1 MTNARSLISNS
12 KYFTGEESIMVNIKV
27 ISKDSHNILS
37 ETTTQDSLSLVEP
50 SVVIVGVSKESIS
63 SIKADGLDAVVQLND
78 GQTIT
83 IKDFFAADNTLVLED
98 GDKLLWVQFTDETGA
113 FLNEVVYNPMSEIK
127 PLLYK
132 DGVPAWAWIP
142 PLAALGALNFDKSIK
157 SSNDKHDTTL
167 ESAEKAVKDAVD
179 AYQKAKDKLDA
190 ALKDGLITPTE
201 KAEIE
206 NTIAEAEKAKQEAND
221 KLNALADGKQKNDLE
236 LQLNALPELKVPP
249 INDKNENGIA
259 DDIEAA
265 IDDAEQAVK
274 DAQDKY
280 DALEKDIEGKGG
292 IINPEDKSALDK
304 SKEEL
309 DAAIKEAEDLVNAL
323 PDQPAS
329 VQEKKDQLTEDLNN
343 LKTPGI
349 TVPEVN
355 DQDSNGIDD
364 VTEASNLLADAKA
377 AVDAAE
383 QALADAIADG
393 KVEQSEIDALEQAI
407 TDAQGKLNDA
417 KDAIDALP
425 AGTAKEGLE
434 SQAKNIQDRLDVT
447 GASTSVA
454 VAEQAYAD
462 ANTAIANAKQNGF
475 TPAQKAELEQAVKN
489 AESLKA
495 IAQDKVDGL
504 APGAQPELQERLDD
518 LSKLDIPV
526 NLDISQL
533 TPVDTDE
540 MADGEADRLIVKGQ
554 TSEANTT
561 VIIKDHAGEE
571 IYRGHTDANGEFSF
585 TLDTTKVQA
594 GNQVQI
600 ELVGE
605 QGSLANTT
613 ATVGDL
619 EFVDDTAPSTPTV
632 TIGSNAD
639 AFINATDIDENGQ
652 VTVTVTLP
660 SDGSVRAGDTLTI
673 NGEDQILTAEQV
685 AAGKVQ
691 VQFTTPS
698 EDKTLALSV
707 SLTDQAGNISKI
719 VSATAVVDTFADIKI
734 TDFAEDNLVQWSE
747 KIEGFTIKGTVDG
760 VSEGATV
767 TLTFKDA
774 QGQPILG
781 EDGAPIMITATVN
794 AEKGWTAE
802 ISSEISK
809 QLKDGQVHAK
819 VTDTAGNIA
828 QSTQDYIV
836 ATPPK
841 SVIEITGYYDNIGSV
856 YNKVTDTG
864 IAADGQGKL
873 TGKITNKFG
882 QVIEFEESLGSNEL
896 SGIGEITFNTDGSW
910 VLNIADIQEQLDSS
924 TAPLHAT
931 FTLKDT
937 LGHSYQIQFSVRKD
951 ADFAT
956 TGKVSVTTTTV
967 SLVDKEV
974 VENDGETHTQLT
986 NDVLGELT
994 GKVDLA
1000 LVQNG
1005 KATIR
1010 LYVNKFNTSDTES
1023 SVEPYPNGADIEV
1036 NVEADGTWRLTESD
1050 LQKVLNEIWAA
1061 DELREDNIYIQ
1072 VKVYDPVTG
1081 KLSEVTDKYTFKTD
1095 ITPPEA
1101 TNVGFDAS
1109 HGEHGQVTA
1118 LVTKS
1123 GETSAETGNIVTV
1136 LYDGKIVGTGV
1147 VGGDALGF
1155 NGYLDIKVS
1164 LDQAIENYDPLKLQV
1179 FVEDSAGNVGVN
1191 NGKTL
1196 NPELSL
1202 ATPEVTAYVDNVVGG
1217 IVGNI
1222 ANGGITNDAQGVIK
1236 GTIDLGTDGLVSQI
1250 WVYLH
1255 NINTP
1260 IKIDIPQGATGVYE
1274 WNVPSDQLSA
1284 AVTTGKL
1291 VGNVKVTAKAY
1302 NDETGLLSDASNE
1315 FNFTVDTTPPVI
1327 ENIVVSN
1334 QMAADG
1340 SVASTIMTVK
1350 VNADAQQVYTTLDGV
1365 KYTAVATGVAGEY
1378 KLTLPALAKGKTLD
1392 IYAEDAAGN
1401 VVVSKQSGLNNQPT
1415 APGTS
1420 FNIKEDQSII
1430 LTQADLLKNAKDID
1444 GDSLSVTAVTLADPS
1459 MGKIVANAD
1468 GTWTFTP
1475 KEHFSHANT
1484 TDAIVLNYTV
1494 SDGTQQISTTAKVNV
1509 EAVADG
1515 ANIILNANIWDNSS
1529 TGGIAGSG
1537 VALKPAPASTG
1548 LIFKQYNSL
1557 SLSSSSKKNFDSN
1570 GLEDLLD
1577 TAKATSTGRAN
1588 EFAGNFSSVASSR
1601 FDAVSYTGLIYLEA
1615 GREYSFEGY
1624 ADDAMHIELGGKVLA
1639 QTIGDAYGNYH
1650 PTIIGGDGNGTIN
1663 ISSFVPEKT
1672 GFYTFEAYF
1681 ANLNRGGEYNIS
1693 VLEKGKGQSWAQATS
1708 KLLTSENYKL
1718 YGSAEEL
1725 LTLGAD
1731 VGGFVSNTTGKP
1743 DGGYFSA
1750 EAVDNGM
1757 QDTPIKLSGIQVDL
1771 IDKDGSETLTALELN
1786 GIPVGI
1792 TITDGVHTFTAK
1804 AGQTGLSIKDWN
1816 LDNLSLIPSK
1826 GFTGKINLSIS
1837 ATTTESSNS
1846 HSKTTTK
1853 ALGVEVLDF
1862 NKATTGL
1869 DKDIKNTDNLFQN
1882 GTAAN
1887 DLVGHKLTA
1896 TVKGETGSGTPWSLQ
1911 YHNDKPNTNT
1921 SITKVVIDL
1930 SGSKTSDVHFG
1941 AANTGLLDTDK
1952 QGNQF
1957 KSDSPSHKAIINN
1970 SMVQSYE
1977 IKRKGTN
1984 ADRPE
1989 LLEIDFKAGQFTVG
2003 KEFNFAADTDNR
2015 SFLFSRNDSYA
2026 SDMKGSTITVYFSN
2040 GTSQTM
2046 TYLGSGNGSSS
2057 VSQAVDGIGYQ
2068 YYNGGAGDD
2077 TIFGTTLDDYLVGG
2091 DGNDFIAGGAGND
2104 YLLGGAGNDILY
2116 GGAGNDTFVGGLGS
2130 DTAVYDVLV
2139 AADATAGNGTDTWND
2154 FTVGKIG
2161 ANVNA
2166 DKIEFSQGFFQGL
2179 LDVNQGDIGQYIKV
2193 EDVNGT
2199 ATVKVDRDGA
2209 AGTHDWANLLVLEG
2223 HKAADVNL
2231 QTLLDNQQIII
2242 G

>member
-1 MTNARSLISNS
+1 AEEVGKLKDSLI
-12 KYFTGEESIMVNIKV
+12 KTELKGR
-27 ISKDSHNILS
+27 
-37 ETTTQDSLSLVEP
+37 
-50 SVVIVGVSKESIS
+50 
-63 SIKADGLDAVVQLND
+63 
-78 GQTIT
+78 
-83 IKDFFAADNTLVLED
+83 LED
-98 GDKLLWVQFTDETGA
+98 LKDPNIPAINDADSNGTPDDFDTAQEL
-113 FLNEVVYNPMSEIK
+113 LNEAQAAVTAAENKLITALEDDELTETEV
-127 PLLYK
+127 
-132 DGVPAWAWIP
+132 
-142 PLAALGALNFDKSIK
+142 AAL
-157 SSNDKHDTTL
+157 
-167 ESAEKAVKDAVD
+167 EKA
-179 AYQKAKDKLDA
+179 
-190 ALKDGLITPTE
+190 
-201 KAEIE
+201 
-206 NTIAEAEKAKQEAND
+206 IAEAKT
-221 KLNALADGKQKNDLE
+221 KLNSAVEAINK
-236 LQLNALPELKVPP
+236 LPV
-249 INDKNENGIA
+249 
-259 DDIEAA
+259 
-265 IDDAEQAVK
+265 
-274 DAQDKY
+274 
-280 DALEKDIEGKGG
+280 
-292 IINPEDKSALDK
+292 
-304 SKEEL
+304 
-309 DAAIKEAEDLVNAL
+309 
-323 PDQPAS
+323 
-329 VQEKKDQLTEDLNN
+329 
-343 LKTPGI
+343 
-349 TVPEVN
+349 
-355 DQDSNGIDD
+355 
-364 VTEASNLLADAKA
+364 
-377 AVDAAE
+377 
-383 QALADAIADG
+383 
-393 KVEQSEIDALEQAI
+393 
-407 TDAQGKLNDA
+407 
-417 KDAIDALP
+417 
-425 AGTAKEGLE
+425 GTAKEGLE

-447 GASTSVA
+447 DASTSVV

-462 ANTAIANAKQNGF
+462 AETAIANAKQNGL
-475 TPAQKAELEQAVKN
+475 TPTQKAELEQAVKN

-526 NLDISQL
+526 NLNISQL

-571 IYRGHTDANGEFSF
+571 IYRGQTDANGEFSF
-585 TLDTTKVQA
+585 TVDTTKVQA

-781 EDGAPIMITATVN
+781 EDGAPIMVTATVN

-802 ISSEISK
+802 ISSEVSK

-828 QSTQDYIV
+828 QSTQDYTL
-836 ATPPK
+836 AAPPK

-882 QVIEFEESLGSNEL
+882 QVIEFEESSGSNDL

-924 TAPLHAT
+924 NAPLHAT

-951 ADFAT
+951 VDFAT

-974 VENDGETHTQLT
+974 VESDGETHTQLT

-1023 SVEPYPNGADIEV
+1023 SVEPYPNGADVEV
-1036 NVEADGTWRLTESD
+1036 NVEADGTWRLTEAD

-1118 LVTKS
+1118 LITKS

-1147 VGGDALGF
+1147 VGEDALGF

-1202 ATPEVTAYVDNVVGG
+1202 ATPEVTAYVDNVIGG

-1475 KEHFSHANT
+1475 KEHFAHANT

-1529 TGGIAGSG
+1529 TGGTAGSG

-1548 LIFKQYNSL
+1548 LIFKQYNGL
-1557 SLSSSSKKNFDSN
+1557 SLSNSSKPTFDSSR
-1570 GLEDLLD
+1570 LEGLLD
-1577 TAKATSTGRAN
+1577 TAKVNSTGRAN
-1588 EFAGNFSSVASSR
+1588 EFAGNFSGSSVASSR

-1639 QTIGDAYGNYH
+1639 QTTGDAYGDYH
-1650 PTIIGGDGNGTIN
+1650 PTIIGGDGKGTIN

-1681 ANLNRGGEYNIS
+1681 ANLNRGGKYNIS
-1693 VLEKGKGQSWAQATS
+1693 VLEKGKGQSWDQATS

-1757 QDTPIKLSGIQVDL
+1757 QDTPIKLSGIQIDL
-1771 IDKDGSETLTALELN
+1771 IDKDGSETLTALELS

-1816 LDNLSLIPSK
+1816 LNNLSLIPSK

-1853 ALGVEVLDF
+1853 ALEVEVLDF

-1911 YHNDKPNTNT
+1911 YHNDKPNT

-1941 AANTGLLDTDK
+1941 AANTGRLDTDK

-2003 KEFNFAADTDNR
+2003 KEFNFAADTDNS
-2015 SFLFSRNDSYA
+2015 SFWFSRNDSYA

-2046 TYLGSGNGSSS
+2046 TYSGSGNGSSS

>member
-1 MTNARSLISNS
+1 AA
-12 KYFTGEESIMVNIKV
+12 EEVGKL
-27 ISKDSHNILS
+27 KD
-37 ETTTQDSLSLVEP
+37 
-50 SVVIVGVSKESIS
+50 S
-63 SIKADGLDAVVQLND
+63 SIKTELKGR
-78 GQTIT
+78 
-83 IKDFFAADNTLVLED
+83 LED
-98 GDKLLWVQFTDETGA
+98 
-113 FLNEVVYNPMSEIK
+113 
-127 PLLYK
+127 
-132 DGVPAWAWIP
+132 
-142 PLAALGALNFDKSIK
+142 
-157 SSNDKHDTTL
+157 
-167 ESAEKAVKDAVD
+167 
-179 AYQKAKDKLDA
+179 
-190 ALKDGLITPTE
+190 LKDPNIP
-201 KAEIE
+201 A
-206 NTIAEAEKAKQEAND
+206 
-221 KLNALADGKQKNDLE
+221 
-236 LQLNALPELKVPP
+236 
-249 INDKNENGIA
+249 INDA
-259 DDIEAA
+259 
-265 IDDAEQAVK
+265 
-274 DAQDKY
+274 
-280 DALEKDIEGKGG
+280 
-292 IINPEDKSALDK
+292 
-304 SKEEL
+304 
-309 DAAIKEAEDLVNAL
+309 
-323 PDQPAS
+323 
-329 VQEKKDQLTEDLNN
+329 
-343 LKTPGI
+343 
-349 TVPEVN
+349 
-355 DQDSNGIDD
+355 DSNGTPDD
-364 VTEASNLLADAKA
+364 Q
-377 AVDAAE
+377 DAAN
-383 QALADAIADG
+383 AADAIAKVKEAELAYKDLAAEITKAEADG
-393 KVEQSEIDALEQAI
+393 AINPTEHKAMLDALKAAQ
-407 TDAQGKLNDA
+407 DAKEVAAEEVGKLKDSSIKTELKGRLEDLKDPNIPAINDADSNGTPDDFDTAQDLLNEAQAAVTAAENKLITALEDDELTETEVAALEKAIADAKTKLNSAVEAINKLPEGTA
-417 KDAIDALP
+417 KDAL
-425 AGTAKEGLE
+425 G

-447 GASTSVA
+447 DASTSVA

-462 ANTAIANAKQNGF
+462 TETAIANAKQNGF

-489 AESLKA
+489 AESLKER
-495 IAQDKVDGL
+495 AQDKVDDL
-504 APGAQPELQERLDD
+504 APGAQPELKERLDD

-526 NLDISQL
+526 NLNISQL

-571 IYRGHTDANGEFSF
+571 IYRGQTDANGEFSF
-585 TLDTTKVQA
+585 TVDTTKVQA

-619 EFVDDTAPSTPTV
+619 EFEDDTAPSTPTV

-673 NGEDQILTAEQV
+673 NGEDQVLTAEQV

-691 VQFTTPS
+691 VQFTAPS
-698 EDKTLALSV
+698 EDETLALSV

-781 EDGAPIMITATVN
+781 EDGAPIMVTATVN

-802 ISSEISK
+802 ISSEVSK

-828 QSTQDYIV
+828 QSTQDYTV
-836 ATPPK
+836 AAPPK

-1164 LDQAIENYDPLKLQV
+1164 LDQAIENYEPLKLQV

-1202 ATPEVTAYVDNVVGG
+1202 ATPEVIAYVDNVAGG

-1222 ANGGITNDAQGVIK
+1222 VNGGVTNDAQGVIK

-1274 WNVPSDQLSA
+1274 WNVSSDQLSA

-1509 EAVADG
+1509 ESVADG

-1529 TGGIAGSG
+1529 TGSTAGSG

-1548 LIFKQYNSL
+1548 LIFKQYNGL
-1557 SLSSSSKKNFDSN
+1557 SLSNSSKPTFDSSR
-1570 GLEDLLD
+1570 LEGLLD
-1577 TAKATSTGRAN
+1577 TAKANSTGRAN
-1588 EFAGNFSSVASSR
+1588 EFAGNFSGSSVASSR

-1639 QTIGDAYGNYH
+1639 QTIGDAYGDYH

-1681 ANLNRGGEYNIS
+1681 ANLNRGGKYNIS

-1708 KLLTSENYKL
+1708 KLLTSENYKI

-1757 QDTPIKLSGIQVDL
+1757 QDTPIKLSGIQADL

-1853 ALGVEVLDF
+1853 ALEVEVLDF

-1869 DKDIKNTDNLFQN
+1869 DKDIKNTDNLFQK
-1882 GTAAN
+1882 GTAGN
-1887 DLVGHKLTA
+1887 DILNATQVELDVKKVSVG
-1896 TVKGETGSGTPWSLQ
+1896 VNGETGSGTPWSITF
-1911 YHNDKPNTNT
+1911 DDATKAEVK
-1921 SITKVVIDL
+1921 ITKVVIDL
-1930 SGSKTSDVHFG
+1930 STSTNRDVHFG
-1941 AANTGLLDTDK
+1941 ARGSSGLFNPTPTKTETRFD
-1952 QGNQF
+1952 
-1957 KSDSPSHKAIINN
+1957 SDSVHNSIINHN
-1970 SMVQSYE
+1970 LVSKYNIGGQKNNKDNRE
-1977 IKRKGTN
+1977 PQT
-1984 ADRPE
+1984 
-1989 LLEIDFKAGQFTVG
+1989 LTIDFKTTGANQFTAG
-2003 KEFNFAADTDNR
+2003 KSFNFAADTDTTVA
-2015 SFLFSRNDSYA
+2015 RNDSYA
-2026 SDMKGSTITVYFSN
+2026 DQMAGSMITVYFSD
-2040 GTSQTM
+2040 GTTQKM
-2046 TYLGSGNGSSS
+2046 MYEYLAGSGVSSK
-2057 VSQAVDGIGYQ
+2057 VGAVDETNYAKGAYI
-2068 YYNGGAGDD
+2068 NGGDGDD
-2077 TIFGTTLDDYLVGG
+2077 TIHGSGGDDYLVGG
-2091 DGNDFIAGGAGND
+2091 DGNDTLYGGAGND
-2104 YLLGGAGNDILY
+2104 YLLGGRGDDIFY

-2209 AGTHDWANLLVLEG
+2209 AGAHDWANLLVLEG

-2231 QTLLDNQQIII
+2231 QTLLDNHQIII

>member
-1 MTNARSLISNS
+1 LI
-12 KYFTGEESIMVNIKV
+12 
-27 ISKDSHNILS
+27 
-37 ETTTQDSLSLVEP
+37 
-50 SVVIVGVSKESIS
+50 
-63 SIKADGLDAVVQLND
+63 DA
-78 GQTIT
+78 
-83 IKDFFAADNTLVLED
+83 
-98 GDKLLWVQFTDETGA
+98 
-113 FLNEVVYNPMSEIK
+113 
-127 PLLYK
+127 
-132 DGVPAWAWIP
+132 
-142 PLAALGALNFDKSIK
+142 
-157 SSNDKHDTTL
+157 
-167 ESAEKAVKDAVD
+167 
-179 AYQKAKDKLDA
+179 
-190 ALKDGLITPTE
+190 
-201 KAEIE
+201 
-206 NTIAEAEKAKQEAND
+206 IA
-221 KLNALADGKQKNDLE
+221 
-236 LQLNALPELKVPP
+236 
-249 INDKNENGIA
+249 
-259 DDIEAA
+259 
-265 IDDAEQAVK
+265 
-274 DAQDKY
+274 
-280 DALEKDIEGKGG
+280 GKGG
-292 IINPEDKSALDK
+292 IINPDDKA
-304 SKEEL
+304 EL
-309 DAAIKEAEDLVNAL
+309 DTL
-323 PDQPAS
+323 
-329 VQEKKDQLTEDLNN
+329 
-343 LKTPGI
+343 
-349 TVPEVN
+349 
-355 DQDSNGIDD
+355 
-364 VTEASNLLADAKA
+364 KA
-377 AVDAAE
+377 AVDAAKGTAQTLVNALPESDLAKQTELQGRLDDLNTTVPAVNDTDSDGTIDSSVAAATEAVEKAEAAE
-383 QALADAIADG
+383 QKLIDAIAGKGGIINPDDKAELDTLKAAVDAAKGTAQTLVNALPESESAKQTELQGRLDDLTTTVPAVNDTDSDG
-393 KVEQSEIDALEQAI
+393 IDDSVEAAQDLLNEAQAAVTAAENELVTSLEDDKLTETEVEALKKAIANAQTKLNAAVEAIDKLPEGTAKDALES
-407 TDAQGKLNDA
+407 DA
-417 KDAIDALP
+417 KDL
-425 AGTAKEGLE
+425 
-434 SQAKNIQDRLDVT
+434 QDRLDVT

-489 AESLKA
+489 AESLKER
-495 IAQDKVDGL
+495 AQDKVDDL
-504 APGAQPELQERLDD
+504 APGAQPELKERLDD

-526 NLDISQL
+526 NLNISQL

-571 IYRGHTDANGEFSF
+571 IYRGQTDANGEFSF
-585 TLDTTKVQA
+585 TVDTTKVQA

-619 EFVDDTAPSTPTV
+619 EFEDDTAPSTPTV

-673 NGEDQILTAEQV
+673 NGEDQVLTAEQV

-691 VQFTTPS
+691 VQFTAPS
-698 EDKTLALSV
+698 EDETLALSV

-781 EDGAPIMITATVN
+781 EDGAPIMVTATVN

-802 ISSEISK
+802 ISSEVSK

-828 QSTQDYIV
+828 QSTQDYTV
-836 ATPPK
+836 AAPPK

-910 VLNIADIQEQLDSS
+910 VLNIAGIQEQLDSS

-1164 LDQAIENYDPLKLQV
+1164 LDQAIENYEPLKLQV

-1202 ATPEVTAYVDNVVGG
+1202 ATPEVIAYVDNVAGG

-1222 ANGGITNDAQGVIK
+1222 VNGGVTNDAQGVIK

-1274 WNVPSDQLSA
+1274 WNVSSDQLSA
-1284 AVTTGKL
+1284 AVTTGML

-1468 GTWTFTP
+1468 GKWTFTP

-1529 TGGIAGSG
+1529 TGGTAGSG

-1548 LIFKQYNSL
+1548 LIFKQYNGL
-1557 SLSSSSKKNFDSN
+1557 SLSNSSKPTFDSSR
-1570 GLEDLLD
+1570 LEGLLD
-1577 TAKATSTGRAN
+1577 TAKANSTGRAN
-1588 EFAGNFSSVASSR
+1588 DFAGNFNGNNVGSSSSS

-1639 QTIGDAYGNYH
+1639 QTTGDAYGKYH
-1650 PTIIGGDGNGTIN
+1650 PTIIGGDGKGTIN

-1672 GFYTFEAYF
+1672 GFYTLEAYF
-1681 ANLNRGGEYNIS
+1681 ANLSNIGNYNIS
-1693 VLEKGKGQSWAQATS
+1693 VLEKGKGQSWTQATS
-1708 KLLTSENYKL
+1708 KLLTSKNYKL
-1718 YGSAEEL
+1718 YGTAEEL

-1757 QDTPIKLSGIQVDL
+1757 QDTPIKLSGIQIDL
-1771 IDKDGSETLTALELN
+1771 IDKDGSETLTALELS
-1786 GIPVGI
+1786 GIPVGMM
-1792 TITDGVHTFTAK
+1792 ITDGVHTFTAK

-1816 LDNLSLIPSK
+1816 LNNLSLIPSK

-1853 ALGVEVLDF
+1853 ALEVEVLDF

-1869 DKDIKNTDNLFQN
+1869 DKDIKNTDNLFQK
-1882 GTAAN
+1882 GTAGN
-1887 DLVGHKLTA
+1887 DILNATQVELDVKKVSVG
-1896 TVKGETGSGTPWSLQ
+1896 VNGETGSGTPWSITF
-1911 YHNDKPNTNT
+1911 DDATKAEVK
-1921 SITKVVIDL
+1921 ITKVVIDL
-1930 SGSKTSDVHFG
+1930 STSTNRDVHFG
-1941 AANTGLLDTDK
+1941 ARGSSGVFNPTPTK
-1952 QGNQF
+1952 TETRF
-1957 KSDSPSHKAIINN
+1957 YSDSVHNSIINHN
-1970 SMVQSYE
+1970 LVSKYNIGGQKNNKDNRE
-1977 IKRKGTN
+1977 PQT
-1984 ADRPE
+1984 
-1989 LLEIDFKAGQFTVG
+1989 LTIDFKTTGANQFTAG
-2003 KEFNFAADTDNR
+2003 KSFNFAADTDTTVA
-2015 SFLFSRNDSYA
+2015 RNDSYA
-2026 SDMKGSTITVYFSN
+2026 DQMAGSMITVYFSD
-2040 GTSQTM
+2040 GTTQKM
-2046 TYLGSGNGSSS
+2046 MYEYLAGSGVSSK
-2057 VSQAVDGIGYQ
+2057 VGAVDETNYAKGAYI
-2068 YYNGGAGDD
+2068 NGGDGDD
-2077 TIFGTTLDDYLVGG
+2077 TIHGSGGDDYLVGG
-2091 DGNDFIAGGAGND
+2091 DGNDT
-2104 YLLGGAGNDILY
+2104 LY

-2166 DKIEFSQGFFQGL
+2166 DKIEFSQGFFKGL
-2179 LDVNQGDIGQYIKV
+2179 LDVNQGEIGQYIKV

-2209 AGTHDWANLLVLEG
+2209 AGAHDWANLLVLEG

>member
-1 MTNARSLISNS
+1 M
-12 KYFTGEESIMVNIKV
+12 
-27 ISKDSHNILS
+27 
-37 ETTTQDSLSLVEP
+37 
-50 SVVIVGVSKESIS
+50 
-63 SIKADGLDAVVQLND
+63 
-78 GQTIT
+78 
-83 IKDFFAADNTLVLED
+83 
-98 GDKLLWVQFTDETGA
+98 
-113 FLNEVVYNPMSEIK
+113 
-127 PLLYK
+127 
-132 DGVPAWAWIP
+132 
-142 PLAALGALNFDKSIK
+142 
-157 SSNDKHDTTL
+157 
-167 ESAEKAVKDAVD
+167 
-179 AYQKAKDKLDA
+179 
-190 ALKDGLITPTE
+190 
-201 KAEIE
+201 
-206 NTIAEAEKAKQEAND
+206 
-221 KLNALADGKQKNDLE
+221 
-236 LQLNALPELKVPP
+236 
-249 INDKNENGIA
+249 
-259 DDIEAA
+259 
-265 IDDAEQAVK
+265 
-274 DAQDKY
+274 
-280 DALEKDIEGKGG
+280 
-292 IINPEDKSALDK
+292 
-304 SKEEL
+304 
-309 DAAIKEAEDLVNAL
+309 
-323 PDQPAS
+323 
-329 VQEKKDQLTEDLNN
+329 
-343 LKTPGI
+343 
-349 TVPEVN
+349 PEVN

-364 VTEASNLLADAKA
+364 SVEAAQDLLNEAQA
-377 AVDAAE
+377 AVTAAE
-383 QALADAIADG
+383 NELVTSLEDDKLTETEVEALKKAIAN
-393 KVEQSEIDALEQAI
+393 
-407 TDAQGKLNDA
+407 AQTKLNA
-417 KDAIDALP
+417 AVEAIDKLP
-425 AGTAKEGLE
+425 EGTAKEGLE

-1164 LDQAIENYDPLKLQV
+1164 LDQAIENYEPLKLQV

-1202 ATPEVTAYVDNVVGG
+1202 ATPEVIAYVDNVAGG

-1222 ANGGITNDAQGVIK
+1222 VNGGVTNDAQGVIK

-1274 WNVPSDQLSA
+1274 WNVSSDQLSA

-1548 LIFKQYNSL
+1548 LIFKQYNRL

-1577 TAKATSTGRAN
+1577 TAEATSTGRAN
-1588 EFAGNFSSVASSR
+1588 EFAGNFSGSSVASSR

-1639 QTIGDAYGNYH
+1639 QTIGNAYGNYH

-1681 ANLNRGGEYNIS
+1681 ANLNSRGEYNIS

-1911 YHNDKPNTNT
+1911 YHNDKPNT

-1930 SGSKTSDVHFG
+1930 SGSETSDVHFG
-1941 AANTGLLDTDK
+1941 AANTGRSDTDK

-2003 KEFNFAADTDNR
+2003 KEFNFAADTDNS
-2015 SFLFSRNDSYA
+2015 SFLFFRNDSYA

-2057 VSQAVDGIGYQ
+2057 VSQAVDDIGYQ

-2209 AGTHDWANLLVLEG
+2209 AGAHDWANLLVLEG

-2231 QTLLDNQQIII
+2231 QTLLDNHQIII

>member
-1 MTNARSLISNS
+1 KGTA
-12 KYFTGEESIMVNIKV
+12 
-27 ISKDSHNILS
+27 
-37 ETTTQDSLSLVEP
+37 
-50 SVVIVGVSKESIS
+50 
-63 SIKADGLDAVVQLND
+63 
-78 GQTIT
+78 QT
-83 IKDFFAADNTLVLED
+83 
-98 GDKLLWVQFTDETGA
+98 
-113 FLNEVVYNPMSEIK
+113 
-127 PLLYK
+127 
-132 DGVPAWAWIP
+132 
-142 PLAALGALNFDKSIK
+142 
-157 SSNDKHDTTL
+157 
-167 ESAEKAVKDAVD
+167 
-179 AYQKAKDKLDA
+179 
-190 ALKDGLITPTE
+190 
-201 KAEIE
+201 
-206 NTIAEAEKAKQEAND
+206 
-221 KLNALADGKQKNDLE
+221 
-236 LQLNALPELKVPP
+236 
-249 INDKNENGIA
+249 
-259 DDIEAA
+259 
-265 IDDAEQAVK
+265 
-274 DAQDKY
+274 
-280 DALEKDIEGKGG
+280 
-292 IINPEDKSALDK
+292 
-304 SKEEL
+304 
-309 DAAIKEAEDLVNAL
+309 LVNAL
-323 PDQPAS
+323 PDSESAKQ
-329 VQEKKDQLTEDLNN
+329 TELQGRLDDLN
-343 LKTPGI
+343 T
-349 TVPEVN
+349 TVPGVN
-355 DQDSNGIDD
+355 DTDSDGTIDSSVAAATAAVEAAEEAEQKLIDAIAGKGGVINPADKLELDALKDLVDTAKGTAQTLVNALPDSESAKQTELQGRLDDLNTTVPGVNDTDSDGIDD
-364 VTEASNLLADAKA
+364 SVEAAQDLLNEAQA
-377 AVDAAE
+377 AVTAAE
-383 QALADAIADG
+383 NELVTSLEDDKLTETEVEALKKAIAN
-393 KVEQSEIDALEQAI
+393 
-407 TDAQGKLNDA
+407 AQTKLNA
-417 KDAIDALP
+417 AVEAIDKLP
-425 AGTAKEGLE
+425 EGTAKEGLE

-619 EFVDDTAPSTPTV
+619 EFVDDTAPSTATV

-1202 ATPEVTAYVDNVVGG
+1202 ATPEVIAYVDNVAGG

-1222 ANGGITNDAQGVIK
+1222 VNGGVTNDAQGVIK

-1274 WNVPSDQLSA
+1274 WNVSSDQLSA

-1365 KYTAVATGVAGEY
+1365 KYTAVATSVAGEY

-1548 LIFKQYNSL
+1548 LIFKQYNRL

-1577 TAKATSTGRAN
+1577 TAEATSTGRAN
-1588 EFAGNFSSVASSR
+1588 EFAGNFSGSSVASSR

-1681 ANLNRGGEYNIS
+1681 ANLNSRGEYNIS

-1804 AGQTGLSIKDWN
+1804 EGQTGLSIKDWN

-1853 ALGVEVLDF
+1853 ALEVEVLDF

-1911 YHNDKPNTNT
+1911 YHNDKPNT

-1930 SGSKTSDVHFG
+1930 SGSRTSSVHFG
-1941 AANTGLLDTDK
+1941 AANTGPLDTDK

-1984 ADRPE
+1984 ANRPE

-2003 KEFNFAADTDNR
+2003 KEFNFAADTDS
-2015 SFLFSRNDSYA
+2015 SFRFSRNDSYA
-2026 SDMKGSTITVYFSN
+2026 RDMEGSTITVYFSN
-2040 GTSQTM
+2040 NTSQTM
-2046 TYLGSGNGSSS
+2046 IYSGIGSGSTSSS
-2057 VSQAVDGIGYQ
+2057 ISEAVDGIGYQ

-2104 YLLGGAGNDILY
+2104 YLLGGAGDDILY

-2209 AGTHDWANLLVLEG
+2209 AGAHDWANLLVLEG

-2231 QTLLDNQQIII
+2231 QTLLDNHQIII